1 MKLPDIKLKAKMPVV
16 AMGDIAF
23 LLLVFFLVTSA
34 LDQSRKLE
42 IEIPSAKNTIKIP
55 QEEIFNIF
63 IDKEGKIYFK
73 GVEKDIVEIQFLYL
87 KHASIF
93 KKPIIQLVADKD
105 LPFEKVNE
113 IIEALR
119 KNLEIKVAFSCKE
132 EKNE

>member
-1 MKLPDIKLKAKMPVV
+1 MKLPDIKLKAKMPIV

-23 LLLVFFLVTSA
+23 LLLVFFIVTST

-42 IEIPSAKNTIKIP
+42 IEIPSAKNTMKIP

-63 IDKEGKIYFK
+63 IDKEGKVYFK
-73 GVEKDIVEIQFLYL
+73 GDEKDLIEIQFLYL

-113 IIEALR
+113 IIETLR